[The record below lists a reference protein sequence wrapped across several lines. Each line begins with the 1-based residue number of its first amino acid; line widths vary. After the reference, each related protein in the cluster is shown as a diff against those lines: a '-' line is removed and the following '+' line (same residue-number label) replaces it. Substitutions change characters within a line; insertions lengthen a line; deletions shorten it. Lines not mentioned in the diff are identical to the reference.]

1 MRRQP
6 RFDHRPFTLEDRT
19 VPSAAGMISGN
30 VFYDNNGDLFKS
42 GTDYNVPGATIAL
55 TGTTNLGNSVTLSTT
70 TTAAGTFQFLKLE
83 PGTYQ
88 VSASIP
94 TAPSAVAGL
103 GNLGGSA
110 VGNQVQT
117 IILSQGQTD
126 ANLRFDELCHLLQA
140 KGFRMRVSGSHHI
153 FTRTGVMERINI
165 QREGAKAKPY
175 QVRQVRRI
183 LATYKLL

>member
-1 MRRQP
+1 M
-6 RFDHRPFTLEDRT
+6 
-19 VPSAAGMISGN
+19 GN
-30 VFYDNNGDLFKS
+30 VEKILE
-42 GTDYNVPGATIAL
+42 
-55 TGTTNLGNSVTLSTT
+55 
-70 TTAAGTFQFLKLE
+70 KLLRGE
-83 PGTYQ
+83 
-88 VSASIP
+88 S
-94 TAPSAVAGL
+94 
-103 GNLGGSA
+103 
-110 VGNQVQT
+110 
-117 IILSQGQTD
+117 D